1 MDAKELALREQIED
15 VLRDPPRV
23 HAMHGAEHGVWPT
36 DPDCYAYMGSVATP
50 GAKTLETGCGV
61 STALFALW
69 GADHTCVVYHQQEAD
84 VLLAWAAERDIDT
97 SSLRF
102 EVGPSELVLPRLV
115 DDGELDL
122 VFVDG
127 SHGFPAAIIDW
138 FYAAGRL
145 RDGGIAVFDD
155 AQLASV
161 KLGLFDFLDADP
173 RWEGTRVEYKWV
185 AVRRRSAGP
194 LSEDW
199 PDQPFVNR
207 LSP

>member
-1 MDAKELALREQIED
+1 MDPKELALREQIED
-15 VLRDPPRV
+15 VLRDPPLV

-36 DPDCYAYMGSVATP
+36 DRDCYAYMGSVVTP

-69 GADHTCVVYHQQEAD
+69 GAEHTCVVYHQQEAD

-102 EVGPSELVLPRLV
+102 EIGPSQHVLPRLV

-138 FYAAGRL
+138 FYAGGRL
-145 RDGGIAVFDD
+145 RDGGIGVFDD

-161 KLGLFDFLDADP
+161 QLGLFDFLDHDP
-173 RWEGTRVEYKWV
+173 RWEETRVEWKWV
-185 AVRRRSAGP
+185 AVTRRSSGP
-194 LSEDW
+194 LGEEW
-199 PDQPFVNR
+199 TDQPFINEPG
-207 LSP
+207 S